1 MPRSGSSRE
10 LHTIVAP
17 MALIAGLTRRMRR
30 PSDNL
35 ALICAPPHR
44 TVRADFPHT
53 APQCITAWI
62 CRHTIY
68 ELFLALAMGSGQDSN

>member
-1 MPRSGSSRE
+1 MHIFEIAVYILRKIHKLIKIQAPEGRSSRE

-30 PSDNL
+30 PSDIL
-35 ALICAPPHR
+35 TLIYAPPHR

-53 APQCITAWI
+53 APRCVTTRI
-62 CRHTIY
+62 
-68 ELFLALAMGSGQDSN
+68 